1 MSVSSSETES
11 LNPASP
17 APNTPALSSPEIQS
31 LSIRDVAD
39 EDRELAGK
47 IKAEAN
53 KAFTGHNF
61 TAAVKLYSEAIQ
73 LNPADATL
81 WSNRAAAR
89 TKLEEYGFALADAS
103 KAIDINPKYAK
114 AYYRRATCYLQ
125 LTKPQMAV
133 LDFKKVLALEPRN
146 DTVRAQLTAT
156 QKLVRKIEFEKAIET
171 EEEKNAVER
180 CLEIIGEGGCEVE
193 SDYTGP
199 KMQKSEDGKFTI
211 TQGFVT
217 QMIDWFKEGKKIP
230 RRFAWEIILGA
241 YAQFTKEESL
251 VQISLGEGET
261 CDVIG
266 DVHGQF
272 YDLLHLY
279 SLTGVPKADHYLLMN
294 GDLVDRGS
302 WSIEVILIAFAY
314 KWLYPNRMFINRG
327 NHEAKE
333 MNRTYGFEGEAKH
346 KHGEQTYKLFAHVF
360 TTMPLATLVS
370 ATEKPRNVDSK
381 TILSPE
387 GFKRYFIV
395 HGGLFSKDNVTLDDV
410 RKIPRIGRQPG
421 QEGLMCQ
428 LCELLW
434 TDPQEAPGRG
444 PSKRGVGISFGPD
457 VTRAWCTL
465 NGVTGI
471 IRSHEVRPDGYA
483 IEHEGLCTT
492 VFSAPNYVDQVG
504 NKGAY
509 IRIDA
514 SGDLRYTQFE
524 AQPHP
529 PMKPMAYAIGGLAN
543 LVM

>member
-1 MSVSSSETES
+1 MSVSSTETAS
-11 LNPASP
+11 LQPPSS
-17 APNTPALSSPEIQS
+17 APTTPALSSPEIQS
-31 LSIRDVAD
+31 LSIKDVAD

-47 IKAEAN
+47 IKVEAN

-73 LNPADATL
+73 LNPDDATL

-103 KAIDINPKYAK
+103 KAIDVNPKYAK

-125 LTKPQMAV
+125 LAKPQMAV

-156 QKLVRKIEFEKAIET
+156 QKLVRKIEFEKAIEM

-180 CLEIIGEGGCEVE
+180 CLEIIGEGNCEVE

-199 KMQKSEDGKFTI
+199 KMQKSEDGKYTI
-211 TQGFVT
+211 TQDFVT
-217 QMIDWFKEGKKIP
+217 QMLDWFKEGKKIP
-230 RRFAWEIILGA
+230 RRFAWEIVLGA
-241 YAQFTKEESL
+241 YAQFIKEESL

-266 DVHGQF
+266 DVNSTI
-272 YDLLHLY
+272 LLHLY

-333 MNRTYGFEGEAKH
+333 MNRTYGFEGEAKK

-370 ATEKPRNVDSK
+370 ATEKPTNVNPK

-387 GFKRYFIV
+387 GLKRYFIV
-395 HGGLFSKDNVTLDDV
+395 HGGLFSKDNVTLDDW
-410 RKIPRIGRQPG
+410 RQPG
-421 QEGLMCQ
+421 QEGLMCHSFG
-428 LCELLW
+428 
-434 TDPQEAPGRG
+434 PIHKEAPGRG

-471 IRSHEVRPDGYA
+471 IRSHE
-483 IEHEGLCTT
+483 HEGLCTT
-492 VFSAPNYVDQVG
+492 VFSAPNYVDQAG

-509 IRIDA
+509 Y
-514 SGDLRYTQFE
+514 SQFE

-529 PMKPMAYAIGGLAN
+529 PLKPMAYAMGGLPS
-543 LVM
+543 LMM

>member
-1 MSVSSSETES
+1 MSVSSSES
-11 LNPASP
+11 ASMP
-17 APNTPALSSPEIQS
+17 TTTASSSPEIQS

-39 EDRELAGK
+39 EDRELAKK

-53 KAFTGHNF
+53 KAFAGHNF

-73 LNPADATL
+73 LNPTDATF
-81 WSNRAAAR
+81 WCNRAAAR
-89 TKLEEYGFALADAS
+89 TKLEEHGFALADSS
-103 KAIDINPKYAK
+103 KAIDIDPKYAK

-125 LTKPQMAV
+125 LAKPQMAV
-133 LDFKKVLALEPRN
+133 LDLKKVLALEPRN
-146 DTVRAQLTAT
+146 DTVRGT
-156 QKLVRKIEFEKAIET
+156 IEFEKAIEM

-180 CLEIIGEGGCEVE
+180 CLEIIGEGNCDVE
-193 SDYTGP
+193 RDYTGP
-199 KMQKSEDGKFTI
+199 KMQKSEDGKYTI
-211 TQGFVT
+211 TQGFIT
-217 QMIDWFKEGKKIP
+217 QMIDWFKQGKKIT

-241 YAQFTKEESL
+241 YAHFSKEESL
-251 VQISLGEGET
+251 VQINLDEGET

-279 SLTGVPKADHYLLMN
+279 SLTGAPKADHYLLMN

-360 TTMPLATLVS
+360 TAMPLATLVS
-370 ATEKPRNVDSK
+370 ATRKPRNVDSK

-387 GFKRYFIV
+387 GFKRYFVV

-421 QEGLMCQ
+421 QEGLMC
-428 LCELLW
+428 ELLW
-434 TDPQEAPGRG
+434 TDPQESPGRG
-444 PSKRGVGISFGPD
+444 PSKRGVGLSFGPD

-483 IEHEGLCTT
+483 VEHEGLCTT

-529 PMKPMAYAIGGLAN
+529 PIKPMAYAMGGLAS
-543 LVM
+543 LMM